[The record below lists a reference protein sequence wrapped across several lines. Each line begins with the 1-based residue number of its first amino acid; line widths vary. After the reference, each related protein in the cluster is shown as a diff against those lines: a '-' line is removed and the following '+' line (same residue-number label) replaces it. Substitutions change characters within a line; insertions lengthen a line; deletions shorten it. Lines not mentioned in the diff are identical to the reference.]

1 MANREEDK
9 SEEELDQLEYLK
21 RLLAGSRGGDVND
34 FDQQYVEPTAADNY
48 GYINKPG
55 YMSFLGMAPVPGAGM
70 ASAALNG
77 GINIG
82 NNQAIRTAQR
92 MLGIPTQKPN
102 IAKDFIKS
110 PKDGFIGD
118 IPIQGKNYPV
128 GFEGKTKDNRTTLT
142 PEEARKRD
150 ISASPQ
156 PVPNAVKH
164 AGKEL
169 DEMDDG
175 SNHLHAGLG
184 LTSTPEG
191 FRNIDDHDLPDR
203 QMADVNYDLEGKGRS
218 EVPTSGIGNKVSDVV
233 TDMLGPGY
241 SVDVTSGQEP
251 EGRSPVGTQYRHPL
265 GFAADLQI
273 TDPEGRKLSLEN
285 PEDKAAIQNV
295 AQGMAARYNANFG
308 MGPEYMGNNTM
319 HIDTMDLNKYRGGPE
334 WASAGKE
341 WAGVLDNARATGVM
355 PSQYYD
361 VANPPVPGQRPEE
374 PSYAISE
381 TDAPTQAP
389 LGDSLGFMGRP
400 APGSEQKT
408 SSPVPSYDSMMD
420 STSTSKDNGVTVN
433 PDRFKDITPEQKELM
448 GMTLAGEIDPGRTD
462 LTTEAGRREAMG
474 ILSTV
479 ENRAPKYGGITEAI
493 TAPNQYSTWN
503 NQAASNTAST
513 NYHGNKSTYDT
524 LVSDYISNP
533 QNNLGFTSYHADYVN
548 PGWSDSMQNKEQIGP
563 HTFGFLDE
571 YSKPAGAFNGPAP
584 HTVFN
589 TAASYAPHMS
599 GMVSEVNTKS
609 PSQSQSQLASTASSK
624 PSTSTAQETSSASKG
639 SGFSSMG
646 GGSGS
651 GGTTGSSKSSGMTGT
666 SGNPGKDKDD
676 KISSSGF
683 SGGRSY

>member
-1 MANREEDK
+1 MTREEDL

-21 RLLAGSRGGDVND
+21 KLVGSRGGDIND
-34 FDQQYVEPTAADNY
+34 FDQEYVEPTAAENY

-70 ASAALNG
+70 ASMALNT
-77 GINIG
+77 GINLG
-82 NNQAIRTAQR
+82 NNQAIRTAQK
-92 MLGIPTQKPN
+92 MLGIPSPKPN
-102 IAKDFIKS
+102 FVKDMVKS

-118 IPIQGKNYPV
+118 IPIKGKNYPV
-128 GFEGKTKDNRTTLT
+128 GFEAKNKEGETTLT
-142 PEEARKRD
+142 PNEARMR
-150 ISASPQ
+150 SLVGGPQ
-156 PVPNAVKH
+156 PSVPDGVKH
-164 AGKEL
+164 AGKEE
-169 DEMDDG
+169 DKMDDG
-175 SNHLHAGLG
+175 TDSLHAGLG
-184 LTSTPEG
+184 LASTPDG
-191 FRNIDDHDLPDR
+191 FRHIDDPDLPAR
-203 QMADVNYDLEGKGRS
+203 NMADVNYDLEGRGRNQIPS
-218 EVPTSGIGNKVSDVV
+218 SGIGDKVSDVV
-233 TDMLGPGY
+233 TDMLGAGY
-241 SVDVTSGQEP
+241 TVNVTSGQEP
-251 EGRSPVGTQYRHPL
+251 EGRSPVGSQYRHPL
-265 GFAADLQI
+265 GFAADLDI
-273 TDPEGRKLSLEN
+273 RDPDGRKLSLDN
-285 PEDKAAIQNV
+285 PEDKAAIESV

-319 HIDTMDLNKYRGGPE
+319 HIDTMDLNQYGNGKAGPQ
-334 WASAGKE
+334 WASVGKE
-341 WAGVLDNARATGVM
+341 WADVLDNARATGVM
-355 PSQYYD
+355 PAQYYD
-361 VANPPVPGQRPEE
+361 INNPPVPGQRPEE
-374 PSYAISE
+374 PSYAIAE
-381 TDAPTQAP
+381 ADDPVQNQTDTP
-389 LGDSLGFMGRP
+389 LGFMGRQP
-400 APGSEQKT
+400 PTEKKSE
-408 SSPVPSYDSMMD
+408 SLPSYDSLMN
-420 STSTSKDNGVTVN
+420 STSTQTQNTGVTVS
-433 PDRFKDITPEQKELM
+433 PDRFKDITDEQKELM

-474 ILSTV
+474 ILSTI

-524 LVSDYISNP
+524 LVSDFMSNP
-533 QNNLGFTSYHADYVN
+533 ANNLGFTSYHADTVN
-548 PGWSDSMQNKEQIGP
+548 PGWSDQMQNKEQIGP

-599 GMVSEVNTKS
+599 GMVSEVNAKT
-609 PSQSQSQLASTASSK
+609 PSQSQLASTASSK
-624 PSTSTAQETSSASKG
+624 PSTTKETSSG

-651 GGTTGSSKSSGMTGT
+651 GGSSMGSGGSGMTGT

>member
-9 SEEELDQLEYLK
+9 SEEELDQLDYLRK
-21 RLLAGSRGGDVND
+21 LLGSRGGDVND

-55 YMSFLGMAPVPGAGM
+55 FLSFLGMAPVPGAGM
-70 ASAALNG
+70 AATALNT
-77 GINIG
+77 GINLG

-92 MLGIPTQKPN
+92 MLGLPTEKPN
-102 IAKDFIKS
+102 LVRDMVKS

-118 IPIQGKNYPV
+118 MPIQGKNYPV

-142 PEEARKRD
+142 PDEARKRG
-150 ISASPQ
+150 IASSPQ
-156 PVPNAVKH
+156 PVPDAVKT
-164 AGKEL
+164 AGKEK
-169 DEMDDG
+169 DDMDDG

-191 FRNIDDHDLPDR
+191 FRHIDDPDLPSR

-218 EVPTSGIGNKVSDVV
+218 EVPSSGIGNKVSDVV

-273 TDPEGRKLSLEN
+273 RDPEGRKLSLEN
-285 PEDKAAIQNV
+285 PEDKQSIQDV

-341 WAGVLDNARATGVM
+341 WADVLDNARATGVM

-361 VANPPVPGQRPEE
+361 ISNPPVPGQRPEE

-381 TDAPTQAP
+381 TDDPAQTDTQQ
-389 LGDSLGFMGRP
+389 GLGFMGRSTDT
-400 APGSEQKT
+400 GKKD
-408 SSPVPSYDSMMD
+408 SSPLPSYDSLMNTQGQSSSIGID
-420 STSTSKDNGVTVN
+420 PN
-433 PDRFKDITPEQKELM
+433 RFKDITPEQKELM

-524 LVSDYISNP
+524 LVSDFISNP
-533 QNNLGFTSYHADYVN
+533 ANNLGFTSYHADTVN
-548 PGWSDSMQNKEQIGP
+548 PGWSSSMQNKEQIGP

-571 YSKPAGAFNGPAP
+571 YSKPETFNGPAP

-589 TAASYAPHMS
+589 TTASYAPHMS

-609 PSQSQSQLASTASSK
+609 P
-624 PSTSTAQETSSASKG
+624 AQQTETSSNKPASSG
-639 SGFSSMG
+639 TGAGGFSGMGG
-646 GGSGS
+646 GGSGAGSS
-651 GGTTGSSKSSGMTGT
+651 GGSGTSMTGT

-676 KISSSGF
+676 KTSSSGF

>member
-1 MANREEDK
+1 MAARDESYGSRDKDK
-9 SEEELDQLEYLK
+9 SEEELDQLEYIK
-21 RLLAGSRGGDVND
+21 KLLGSRGGDIND
-34 FDQQYVEPTAADNY
+34 FDQEYVEPTAADNY

-55 YMSFLGMAPVPGAGM
+55 FMSFLGMAPVPGAGI
-70 ASAALNG
+70 AATALNT
-77 GINIG
+77 GINMG
-82 NNQAIRTAQR
+82 NNQAVRTAQR
-92 MLGIPTQKPN
+92 MLGMPTEKPSLVR
-102 IAKDFIKS
+102 DMVKS

-118 IPIQGKNYPV
+118 LPIAGKNYPV
-128 GFEGKTKDNRTTLT
+128 GFEAQNKEGETTLT
-142 PEEARKRD
+142 PDEARKRS
-150 ISASPQ
+150 ISNSPQ
-156 PVPNAVKH
+156 PSPGSVPDGVKS
-164 AGKEL
+164 ANKEQ
-169 DEMDDG
+169 DDMDDG
-175 SNHLHAGLG
+175 SDHLHAGLG
-184 LTSTPEG
+184 LSKTPDG
-191 FRNIDDHDLPDR
+191 FRNIDDPDLPDR
-203 QMADVNYDLEGKGRS
+203 QMAEVNYDLEGRGRS

-241 SVDVTSGQEP
+241 SVNVTSGQEP
-251 EGRSPVGTQYRHPL
+251 EGRSPVGSQYRHPL
-265 GFAADLQI
+265 GFAADLDI
-273 TDPEGRKLSLEN
+273 RDPEGRKLSLEN
-285 PEDKAAIQNV
+285 PEDKAAIEGI

-319 HIDTMDLNKYRGGPE
+319 HIDTMDLNQYRGGPQ
-334 WASAGKE
+334 WASTGKE
-341 WAGVLDNARATGVM
+341 WADTLNDARATGVM

-381 TDAPTQAP
+381 TDSPTQEP
-389 LGDSLGFMGRP
+389 LGESLGFMGRQ

-408 SSPVPSYDSMMD
+408 SSPVPTYDSLMNTQ
-420 STSTSKDNGVTVN
+420 SAPTIN

-524 LVSDYISNP
+524 LVSDFISNP
-533 QNNLGFTSYHADYVN
+533 QNNLGFTSYHADTVN
-548 PGWSDSMQNKEQIGP
+548 PGWSGSMQNKEQIGP

-571 YSKPAGAFNGPAP
+571 YSKPETFNGPAP

-599 GMVSEVNTKS
+599 GMVSEVNAK
-609 PSQSQSQLASTASSK
+609 PQSSLASTASSK
-624 PSTSTAQETSSASKG
+624 SSSTETK
-639 SGFSSMG
+639 GFSGMGTG
-646 GGSGS
+646 GGSGGSSS
-651 GGTTGSSKSSGMTGT
+651 GGSGMTGT

-676 KISSSGF
+676 KTSSSGF

>member
-1 MANREEDK
+1 MANREKDK

-118 IPIQGKNYPV
+118 LPIQGKNYPV

-150 ISASPQ
+150 ISVSPQ

-164 AGKEL
+164 AGKEQ

-191 FRNIDDHDLPDR
+191 FRNIDDPDLPDR
-203 QMADVNYDLEGKGRS
+203 QMANVNYDLEGKGRS
-218 EVPTSGIGNKVSDVV
+218 EIPSSGIGNKVSDVV
-233 TDMLGPGY
+233 TDLLGPGY
-241 SVDVTSGQEP
+241 TVDVTSGQEP

-265 GFAADLQI
+265 GFAADLEI
-273 TDPEGRKLSLEN
+273 KDPEGRKLSLDN
-285 PEDKAAIQNV
+285 PEDKQSIEDV
-295 AQGMAARYNANFG
+295 AQGMAARYNGNFG
-308 MGPEYMGNNTM
+308 MGPEYMGNTTM
-319 HIDTMDLNKYRGGPE
+319 HIDTMDLNKYRGGPQ

-341 WAGVLDNARATGVM
+341 WADTLNNARATGVM

-381 TDAPTQAP
+381 SDQPAETPI
-389 LGDSLGFMGRP
+389 GESLGFMGRQ
-400 APGSEQKT
+400 APGSEQKA
-408 SSPVPSYDSMMD
+408 SSPIPSYDSLM
-420 STSTSKDNGVTVN
+420 STQGQSSSVGIDPN
-433 PDRFKDITPEQKELM
+433 RFKDITPEQKELM

-474 ILSTV
+474 ILSTI

-493 TAPNQYSTWN
+493 TAPKQYSTWN

-533 QNNLGFTSYHADYVN
+533 ANNLGFTSYHADYVN
-548 PGWSDSMQNKEQIGP
+548 PGWSDQMQNKEQIGP

-589 TAASYAPHMS
+589 TTASYAPHMS

-609 PSQSQSQLASTASSK
+609 PTQSQSQLASTGSSK
-624 PSTSTAQETSSASKG
+624 PSTSTETRG

-651 GGTTGSSKSSGMTGT
+651 NAGSSSSGSGMTGT

-676 KISSSGF
+676 KTSSSGF

>member
-1 MANREEDK
+1 MAAKDESYGREEDK

-21 RLLAGSRGGDVND
+21 KLLGARGGDIND
-34 FDQQYVEPTAADNY
+34 FDQEYVEPTAADNY

-70 ASAALNG
+70 AATALNT
-77 GINIG
+77 GINMG

-92 MLGIPTQKPN
+92 MLGIPTEKPSLV
-102 IAKDFIKS
+102 KDMVKS

-118 IPIQGKNYPV
+118 LPIQGKNYPV
-128 GFEGKTKDNRTTLT
+128 GFEGQTKDNRTTLT
-142 PEEARKRD
+142 PEEARKRN
-150 ISASPQ
+150 ISANPQ
-156 PVPNAVKH
+156 PVPDGVATKK
-164 AGKEL
+164 AGKEQ

-191 FRNIDDHDLPDR
+191 FRNIDDPDLPDR

-273 TDPEGRKLSLEN
+273 TDPDGRKLSLEN
-285 PEDKAAIQNV
+285 PEDKQAIQDV

-341 WAGVLDNARATGVM
+341 WAGLLDNARATGVM

-361 VANPPVPGQRPEE
+361 IDNPPVPGQRPEE

-381 TDAPTQAP
+381 VDDPQTSTDSP
-389 LGDSLGFMGRP
+389 LGFMGRQ
-400 APGSEQKT
+400 APTEKQSA
-408 SSPVPSYDSMMD
+408 PMPSYDSLMGTQ
-420 STSTSKDNGVTVN
+420 SQTGPSIN

-524 LVSDYISNP
+524 LVSDFISNP
-533 QNNLGFTSYHADYVN
+533 QNNLGFTSYHADTVN
-548 PGWSDSMQNKEQIGP
+548 PGWSGSMQNKEQIGP

-571 YSKPAGAFNGPAP
+571 YSKPETFNGPAP

-599 GMVSEVNTKS
+599 GMVSEVNAKPQAS
-609 PSQSQSQLASTASSK
+609 LASTASSK
-624 PSTSTAQETSSASKG
+624 PASTES

-646 GGSGS
+646 SGGSGS
-651 GGTTGSSKSSGMTGT
+651 GAGAGSSGSGMSGT

-676 KISSSGF
+676 KTSSSGF

>member
-1 MANREEDK
+1 MAREEDK
-9 SEEELDQLEYLK
+9 SEEELDQLEYIK
-21 RLLAGSRGGDVND
+21 KLLGSRGGDPND
-34 FDQQYVEPTAADNY
+34 FDQEYVEPTAADNY

-70 ASAALNG
+70 AATALNT
-77 GINIG
+77 GINMG

-92 MLGIPTQKPN
+92 MLGIPTEKPN
-102 IAKDFIKS
+102 LVKDMVKS

-118 IPIQGKNYPV
+118 VPIQGKNYPV

-142 PEEARKRD
+142 PDEARKRG
-150 ISASPQ
+150 IANSPQ
-156 PVPNAVKH
+156 PQPMPDAVKK
-164 AGKEL
+164 AGKEQ
-169 DEMDDG
+169 DDMDDG

-184 LTSTPEG
+184 LASTPDG
-191 FRNIDDHDLPDR
+191 FRNIDDPDLPDR

-273 TDPEGRKLSLEN
+273 TDPDGRKLSLEN
-285 PEDKAAIQNV
+285 PEDKQAIQDV

-308 MGPEYMGNNTM
+308 MGPEYMGNSTM

-361 VANPPVPGQRPEE
+361 IDNPPVPGQRPEE
-374 PSYAISE
+374 SYAISE
-381 TDAPTQAP
+381 VDDTQTPTDSP
-389 LGDSLGFMGRP
+389 LGFMGRQ
-400 APGSEQKT
+400 APTDKQSA
-408 SSPVPSYDSMMD
+408 PLPSYDSLMGTQ
-420 STSTSKDNGVTVN
+420 SQTGPSIN

-533 QNNLGFTSYHADYVN
+533 QNNLGFTSYHADTVN
-548 PGWSDSMQNKEQIGP
+548 PGWSGSMQNKEQIGP

-571 YSKPAGAFNGPAP
+571 YSKPETFNGPAP

-609 PSQSQSQLASTASSK
+609 PTQQT
-624 PSTSTAQETSSASKG
+624 ETSSNKPASSG
-639 SGFSSMG
+639 TGAGGFSGMG
-646 GGSGS
+646 SGGSGS
-651 GGTTGSSKSSGMTGT
+651 GGGAGSSGSGMSGT

-676 KISSSGF
+676 KTSSSGF